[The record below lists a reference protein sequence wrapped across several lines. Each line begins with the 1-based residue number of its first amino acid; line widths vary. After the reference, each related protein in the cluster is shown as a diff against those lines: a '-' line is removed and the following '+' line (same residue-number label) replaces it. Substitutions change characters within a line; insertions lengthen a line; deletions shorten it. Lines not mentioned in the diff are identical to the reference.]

1 MRENDHSRYHAF
13 KAIVLA
19 HEGKIEESQH
29 WLKKYQENR
38 PEIKT
43 LKDYENVVPEINQ
56 KVKEILLNGMKKAG
70 LE

>member
-1 MRENDHSRYHAF
+1 MS
-13 KAIVLA
+13 K
-19 HEGKIEESQH
+19 
-29 WLKKYQENR
+29 
-38 PEIKT
+38 